1 MRPNPQETVHLV
13 MFTEEIHNE
22 KLHFFVQWR
31 ELSLYRFF
39 SWIIVPCFIL
49 RSTPSWIGLM
59 YLSKAFD
66 CIPHNLIIA
75 KIVLCLNPNDW
86 CFLSYNRLVAMFQ
99 RNLANLIFEQS
110 PQNQAL
116 QNAALN
122 FLEKLKKYKSKTHS
136 TDWQQITV
144 VLGFQK
150 ILIWKWH
157 PLISLLQNI
166 CKKVKF
172 SSFCLGRI
180 FKTYDMSFIN

>member
-1 MRPNPQETVHLV
+1 MKGV
-13 MFTEEIHNE
+13 I
-22 KLHFFVQWR
+22 
-31 ELSLYRFF
+31 SISFF

-49 RSTPSWIGLM
+49 SSTPSWIGLV

-66 CIPHNLIIA
+66 YIPHNLIIT
-75 KIVLCLNPNDW
+75 KIVLCLNSNDW
-86 CFLSYNRLVAMFQ
+86 CFLSYNRLAAMFQ

-110 PQNQAL
+110 LQNQAL
-116 QNAALN
+116 QDAALH
-122 FLEKLKKYKSKTHS
+122 FLEKLEKYKSKTHS
-136 TDWQQITV
+136 TDWRLITV
-144 VLGFQK
+144 ILGFQK